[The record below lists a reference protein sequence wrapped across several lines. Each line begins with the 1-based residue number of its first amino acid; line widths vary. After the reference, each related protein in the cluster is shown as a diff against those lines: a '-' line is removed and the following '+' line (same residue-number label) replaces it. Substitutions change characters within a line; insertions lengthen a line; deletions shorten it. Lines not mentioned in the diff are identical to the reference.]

1 MLNLYY
7 HKLDKKLLT
16 TEAENQI
23 VKIAIDNPDDFVP
36 YKSQRTE
43 NLDNNWYLVRGPLR
57 SVIQLQD
64 LMQSC
69 VLKCYPL
76 IMRHFPNVKVPIH
89 KDDPNARNCV
99 LINPIMPTTDYVPTN
114 FYTDFNENSKVES
127 VDFNDGL
134 PALVNT
140 QALHSLYNNNN
151 LRINLQLC
159 FRESFETVQ
168 NLLIEDKLFS
178 QKK

>member
-1 MLNLYY
+1 MLNRYY
-7 HKLDKKLLT
+7 HKLDNKLLT
-16 TEAENQI
+16 TETEDQI
-23 VKIAIDNPDDFVP
+23 VQIAINNPDEFVP
-36 YKSQRTE
+36 YKSQRTG

-57 SVIQLQD
+57 SVVQLQH

-69 VLKCYPL
+69 VLNCYPL
-76 IMRHFPNVKVPIH
+76 IMRHFPNVEVPIH

-99 LINPIMPTTDYVPTN
+99 LINPIVPKTDYVPTN
-114 FYTDFNENSKVES
+114 FYTDFNESSKVES
-127 VDFNDGL
+127 VDFSDGL

-140 QALHSLYNNNN
+140 QALHNLYNNNN